1 MKKNILIP
9 TDFSK
14 NAWEAINYI
23 SEIYSQIPCEIHFA
37 NVYNFPGYITESA
50 FVTIPSTDVY
60 NEIRKLS
67 ITQLNKTIEKVKTQ
81 FKNKL
86 HTYHSISEHNSLFS
100 FIEDFVLNNNID
112 LIVMGTKGE
121 TNSTDILYGSN
132 TIDILQNITKCPV
145 LAIPEKVNFQIP
157 KELVFATDFNKIDD
171 YKKLEVLI
179 EIAHLHNA
187 KICVLHINKQE
198 KLIVEQENNRAI
210 LQDYLSKVA
219 YEIRFL
225 SNGDIHNSLSCFVQS
240 RNSDL
245 VAFFSK
251 KHSLFENIFS
261 KPLVKTMGEYSKVPV
276 LVLH

>member
-9 TDFSK
+9 TDFSG
-14 NAWEAINYI
+14 NAWEAINYTLKM
-23 SEIYSQIPCEIHFA
+23 YSQIPCKIYFA
-37 NVYNFPGYITESA
+37 NVYNFPGYLTESA
-50 FVTIPSTDVY
+50 FVTMPSTDVY
-60 NEIRKLS
+60 NEYRKLS
-67 ITQLNKTIEKVKTQ
+67 ITQLNKTIEKVKEQ

-100 FIEDFVLNNNID
+100 FIEDFVSNNTID

-132 TIDILQNITKCPV
+132 TVDVLQNITQCPV
-145 LAIPEKVNFQIP
+145 LAIPEKVNFQVP

-171 YKKLEVLI
+171 YKKIETLT

-187 KICVLHINKQE
+187 KICVLHINKEE
-198 KLIVEQENNRAI
+198 KLTDAQENNKAI
-210 LQDYLSKVA
+210 LQNYLSNVI

-225 SNGDIHNSLSCFVQS
+225 SNGDIFDSLSCFVQS

-245 VAFFSK
+245 VTFFSK
-251 KHSLFENIFS
+251 KHSVFENIFS
-261 KPLVKTMGEYSKVPV
+261 KPLVKTMGKHSKIPV